1 MKKNEIVEPKA
12 KKIEKVLKMH
22 DHERIDEFYW
32 LNERDNPEV
41 IEYLNEENNYRN
53 SYMKDY
59 KGLENELFEEIKS
72 RIKEDDSSVPY
83 IENGYYYYTRYE
95 KGKQYP
101 IYCRKKDNL
110 ENAEEIL
117 IDANKMSEGHEY
129 FRIGGIDISPD
140 NKIMAYSVDTVSRRL
155 YTVHFK
161 NLETGIISSQSI
173 PNTSGG
179 VSWANDN
186 KTVFYNQ
193 KNVNTLRTEKVIR
206 YVLDSSNKE
215 EVFFE
220 SDDEF
225 NLYSYKTKSGKYII
239 ISSGKTISDE
249 IRFINADRPNQEF
262 KIFQK
267 RIDGLEYSV
276 DHLDDK
282 WYIRTNINNSQN
294 FKIMICDENK
304 TSSENWIDFIKHR
317 ENVLLENVEVFNEFF
332 VVTEREN
339 GQRRFNV
346 ISKKDGK
353 SHYIDFE
360 EEAFS
365 SYSSVNAEM
374 NSVKFRYG
382 YSSMTT
388 PNSTIEYDLVSRK
401 KTILKESE
409 VIGGDFD
416 KKNYESKLIWADARD
431 GKKVAISMVYRK
443 DMYEPG
449 KNPLLLYGYGSYG
462 STNSAGFSSVRLS
475 LLDRGFV
482 YAIAHIRGSQ
492 YLGRQWYED
501 GKMFNKKNTFWDF
514 IDSAKYLGEKLN

>member
-1 MKKNEIVEPKA
+1 MKQRNLILVRHGQSEWNEKNLFTGWENPGLTQKGEKEA
-12 KKIEKVLKMH
+12 KDAGKIINGLG
-22 DHERIDEFYW
+22 INF
-32 LNERDNPEV
+32 
-41 IEYLNEENNYRN
+41 
-53 SYMKDY
+53 DY
-59 KGLENELFEEIKS
+59 
-72 RIKEDDSSVPY
+72 
-83 IENGYYYYTRYE
+83 
-95 KGKQYP
+95 
-101 IYCRKKDNL
+101 
-110 ENAEEIL
+110 
-117 IDANKMSEGHEY
+117 
-129 FRIGGIDISPD
+129 
-140 NKIMAYSVDTVSRRL
+140 L
-155 YTVHFK
+155 YTSA
-161 NLETGIISSQSI
+161 LIRAQLTGSIILSEI
-173 PNTSGG
+173 
-179 VSWANDN
+179 
-186 KTVFYNQ
+186 NQ

-206 YVLDSSNKE
+206 YVLGSGNNE

-294 FKIMICDENK
+294 FKLMVCDENK
-304 TSSENWIDFIKHR
+304 TSSENWKDFIKHR

-346 ISKKDGK
+346 ISKEDGE

-365 SYSSVNAEM
+365 AYSSVNAEM

-401 KTILKESE
+401 KTNALITDPEQAKKHVLKMVQTQSL
-409 VIGGDFD
+409 
-416 KKNYESKLIWADARD
+416 NCHS
-431 GKKVAISMVYRK
+431 GKQIPC
-443 DMYEPG
+443 E
-449 KNPLLLYGYGSYG
+449 
-462 STNSAGFSSVRLS
+462 
-475 LLDRGFV
+475 
-482 YAIAHIRGSQ
+482 
-492 YLGRQWYED
+492 
-501 GKMFNKKNTFWDF
+501 
-514 IDSAKYLGEKLN
+514 IDSVCIHGDNLSSLATAKSIRKNLVENGLELKTLNKMKKFI